1 MRMPWVAGGGM
12 KRKVGGKTAIAA
24 IAVVF
29 VAATLSL
36 GFVTGTGDFW
46 HLLRGDVADA
56 QIGWFY
62 YARDVWHFPVFYV
75 GNYHQ
80 PEGSYVTLSDSLPLL
95 ALAFKALYK
104 LFYAQGSDPPIY
116 AGIWCAFCFFLQ
128 VIAASRLLL
137 SLGVRQPL
145 QHFAALVLFC
155 YVPILFFRFG
165 QFGLLGHFFILLSL
179 DGYVRATRTP
189 CLPLNWWLICSGP
202 VVALMLHP
210 YIAAMSAIFFLATV
224 IECVRNKTIDA
235 KGLLLRLAGTG
246 GSAICLMLLGGGYLT
261 AAAQNFA
268 DYGIYSLNLA
278 SPFVPFPNT
287 LLGRILVTNTPSIP
301 GIYQWEGG
309 CYLGAGMLGLC
320 LACVPFARDFGA
332 RVRKHRVLV
341 ALLLPTIAFAISNRI
356 GFGSRELFTIPLPE
370 KLVGILS
377 TFRGSG
383 RFVWVGVYTLTAF
396 LVTSVVRGY
405 SRRASIA
412 VLVGAASLQFVDI
425 APMQRDVRAATQQ
438 SPQPTINVAAWSEL
452 LAKHSKVF
460 EFPSFEC
467 GGIYDADVAGGRW
480 RALEIDWL
488 VAKAGLPNNS
498 AYLTRYT
505 KNCDRERSLAMADHE
520 RGTLYL
526 YRSTEDIGAFL
537 STMGAVSAACG
548 YLDDVVICSPDMDLS
563 SLK

>member
-1 MRMPWVAGGGM
+1 M
-12 KRKVGGKTAIAA
+12 KQELGWSAA
-24 IAVVF
+24 IAVIAVVF
-29 VAATLSL
+29 AAATLSI
-36 GFVTGTGDFW
+36 GFITGTGDFW
-46 HLLRGDVADA
+46 RLLGGDVADG

-95 ALAFKALYK
+95 AFAFKGLYK
-104 LFYAQGSDPPIY
+104 IFYAPGSEPPIY

-128 VIAASRLLL
+128 VVAASRLLF
-137 SLGVRQPL
+137 SLGIRRPP
-145 QHFAALVLFC
+145 QHLVALVLFC

-189 CLPLNWWLICSGP
+189 PLPLNWWLVCSVP
-202 VVALMLHP
+202 VVALLLHP
-210 YIAAMSAIFFLATV
+210 YIAAMSAIFFLASV
-224 IECVRNKTIDA
+224 VECIRNQTINA
-235 KGLLLRLAGTG
+235 KGLLLRLVGTG

-261 AAAQNFA
+261 AAATNFA
-268 DYGIYSLNLA
+268 DYGMYSLNLA

-287 LLGRILVTNTPSIP
+287 SLGRILGTNTPSIS

-309 CYLGAGMLGLC
+309 CYLGAGMFGLC
-320 LACVPFARDFGA
+320 LASVPFARDFGA

-341 ALLLPTIAFAISNRI
+341 ALLLLTMVYAISNRI
-356 GFGSRELFTIPLPE
+356 GFGSHELIDIPLPA
-370 KLVGILS
+370 KLVGVLS

-383 RFVWVGVYTLTAF
+383 RFVWVGVYTLTVF
-396 LVTSVVRGY
+396 LVTMVVRGY
-405 SRRASIA
+405 SPRASIA
-412 VLVGAASLQFVDI
+412 VLVGAATLQIVDV
-425 APMQRDVRAATQQ
+425 APMQWDIRAATQQ
-438 SPQPTINVAAWSEL
+438 APQPTINVAVWSGL

-467 GGIYDADVAGGRW
+467 GGIYNADIAGGRW

-505 KNCDRERSLAMADHE
+505 KDCDRERSLAVADHE

-537 STMGAVSAACG
+537 SRMGAVSAACG
-548 YLDDVVICSPDMDLS
+548 YLDDVVVCSPDMNLS
-563 SLK
+563 SLQ